1 MGNFKG
7 TVPVRWIGFILA
19 ILGVYVLSSAN
30 ISTQW
35 LGWTISS
42 ISCTIWV
49 YMGWKD
55 KDIPRMLMELVYVFL
70 SVRAILNWLNLRIL
84 YVYIG
89 VISIKLIMY
98 RTCTIW
104 CKDTLQFPTNL
115 FVLQT
120 MSNYTRL

>member
-30 ISTQW
+30 VSTQW

-49 YMGWKD
+49 YMGYKD

-70 SVRAILNWLNLRIL
+70 SIRAILNWLNL
-84 YVYIG
+84 
-89 VISIKLIMY
+89 
-98 RTCTIW
+98 
-104 CKDTLQFPTNL
+104 
-115 FVLQT
+115 
-120 MSNYTRL
+120 

>member
-7 TVPVRWIGFILA
+7 TIPVRWIGFILA

-55 KDIPRMLMELVYVFL
+55 KDIPRMLMELFYLLLAMRAVY
-70 SVRAILNWLNLRIL
+70 NWLI
-84 YVYIG
+84 
-89 VISIKLIMY
+89 
-98 RTCTIW
+98 
-104 CKDTLQFPTNL
+104 
-115 FVLQT
+115 
-120 MSNYTRL
+120 

>member
-49 YMGWKD
+49 YMGYTD
-55 KDIPRMLMELVYVFL
+55 KDIPRMIMELVYVF
-70 SVRAILNWLNLRIL
+70 
-84 YVYIG
+84 
-89 VISIKLIMY
+89 
-98 RTCTIW
+98 
-104 CKDTLQFPTNL
+104 
-115 FVLQT
+115 
-120 MSNYTRL
+120 

>member
-35 LGWTISS
+35 LCWTISS

-49 YMGWKD
+49 YMGYKD

-70 SVRAILNWLNLRIL
+70 SVRAILNWLNL
-84 YVYIG
+84 
-89 VISIKLIMY
+89 
-98 RTCTIW
+98 
-104 CKDTLQFPTNL
+104 
-115 FVLQT
+115 
-120 MSNYTRL
+120 

>member
-55 KDIPRMLMELVYVFL
+55 KDIPRMLMELFYLLLAMRAVY
-70 SVRAILNWLNLRIL
+70 NWLI
-84 YVYIG
+84 
-89 VISIKLIMY
+89 
-98 RTCTIW
+98 
-104 CKDTLQFPTNL
+104 
-115 FVLQT
+115 
-120 MSNYTRL
+120 